1 MNKFRDNSL
10 TGLGIQLKKGLF
22 SNQMV
27 LSRDFASLMCVVL
40 DKYQISQTESNA
52 GMQTDNNV
60 FIRLST
66 LSALK
71 EEINPLWLQS
81 SMHIKN

>member
-1 MNKFRDNSL
+1 
-10 TGLGIQLKKGLF
+10 
-22 SNQMV
+22 
-27 LSRDFASLMCVVL
+27 MCVVL

-81 SMHIKN
+81 SMHIKNLSFVSQYRSSLTTLSLTTQNFVFNDKLLSQIQ

>member
-1 MNKFRDNSL
+1 MNNIPRQFANGSSH
-10 TGLGIQLKKGLF
+10 LKKGLF

-66 LSALK
+66 GFRL
-71 EEINPLWLQS
+71 
-81 SMHIKN
+81 